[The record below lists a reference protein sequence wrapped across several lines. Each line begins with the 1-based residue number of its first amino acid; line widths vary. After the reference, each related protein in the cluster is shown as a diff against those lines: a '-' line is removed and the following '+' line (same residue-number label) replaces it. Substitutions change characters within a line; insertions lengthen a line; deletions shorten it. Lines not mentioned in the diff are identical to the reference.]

1 MRCPKGT
8 AARVRSWRRDIVR
21 ARAQFHFSPTR
32 QRLVVR
38 VAVPRPHLCLRLWFC
53 SWLAG
58 CWLLAACLA
67 AWLLAAGCG
76 WRLLPAVCC
85 LLSAAC
91 CLLPAPAM
99 RCLLRAVFAP
109 APASAGPARNGI
121 WMKMR
126 ASTMSL
132 RQLRTRAAV
141 PFGHRIGAPFTNMLL
156 FTSPSYHFKVLER
169 KGSASARANVLRQ
182 NGDTFNYKF
191 IGGQP
196 PPKTQRALG

>member
-1 MRCPKGT
+1 
-8 AARVRSWRRDIVR
+8 
-21 ARAQFHFSPTR
+21 
-32 QRLVVR
+32 
-38 VAVPRPHLCLRLWFC
+38 
-53 SWLAG
+53 
-58 CWLLAACLA
+58 
-67 AWLLAAGCG
+67 
-76 WRLLPAVCC
+76 
-85 LLSAAC
+85 
-91 CLLPAPAM
+91 M

-182 NGDTFNYKF
+182 NGDTFNYQF

-196 PPKTQRALG
+196 PPKRNALWVKLYFCDLCVVFQCKLCPGIGIEIKTARRS